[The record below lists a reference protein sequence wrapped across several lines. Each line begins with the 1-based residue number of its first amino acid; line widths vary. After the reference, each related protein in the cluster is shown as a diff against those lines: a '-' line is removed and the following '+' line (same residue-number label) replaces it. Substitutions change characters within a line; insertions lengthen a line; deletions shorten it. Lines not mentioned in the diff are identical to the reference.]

1 MRNFDYLKELELTDL
16 HRFCQAA
23 EENQVCNPDIS
34 AMCARKALEYM
45 VHALYSMKNIEV
57 GERTTLVE
65 LVDGEPFTSFIGDER
80 VMMAVHY
87 VRKVGNVGAH
97 IGTVSKK
104 ESFFCLLNI
113 YNVVA
118 AMLVKLRVVQ
128 SVAPFDKTL
137 VPGSLHA
144 PVLVPKAVK
153 VVEAPK
159 PMVNAAT
166 EEALVS
172 AKPVEA
178 MPVDISEAE
187 TRRLYIDL
195 MLKEAG
201 WQILDTEGLVQA
213 SRACIEVELRGMP
226 NAQGVGYADY
236 VLFGANGKPLA
247 VVEAKRT
254 SADPIKGRHQAELYA
269 DCLEAR
275 YGVRPVIY
283 YTNGFQTFVI
293 DGMGYPPR
301 RLYSFHTEHDLERM
315 LQKRGRRDI
324 ADFRVNDNI
333 TDRHYQKMAIKAV
346 CEHFNKK
353 RRRALLVMATGTGK
367 TRVAI
372 SLLDVLKRNDWVKN
386 VLFLADRTSLV
397 KQAHKNF
404 VKLLPNDTTCV
415 LNEGGE
421 ERDMNA
427 RITFSTY
434 QTMINM
440 VDTDEKSFSVGR
452 FDLIIIDEAH
462 RSIFGKFGAIFNYFD
477 AMLVGLTATPRDEVD
492 RSTYD
497 IFEMEQGSPN
507 YAYELED
514 AVADGFLVN
523 YTGFKRGTVILKEG
537 IKYTSLSAEEREQ
550 MERVWEYEENGN
562 LKSENGKLRLSE
574 SRSKTCFDYA
584 EREQSQDDEV
594 GLKLRTENGKLLK
607 VAEEEVPYARKHY
620 VRDIDNSEIFS
631 YIYNTDTIDRVLQ
644 DLMENGLKVQSG
656 ERIGKS
662 IVFAYNH
669 RHAQMVV
676 ERFGVLYPEYGADFC
691 VLIDNYVTYA
701 QDLIDRFEKRDADPQ
716 IAVSVDMLDTGIDVP
731 DVLNLVFFK
740 PVKSLIKF
748 MQMVG
753 RGTRLSKGV
762 FGHGDKE
769 EFYIFDW
776 CCNFDFFEKK
786 ENGKE
791 AKPTASLTERLFG
804 LRADIAFHL
813 QHQKWQEDEFAKP
826 MHDELKEMLRG
837 QVAVLSDSHIS
848 VRTKWEQVCRFREER
863 AWVCLTEEDALMLK
877 KDIAPLLAKNTQDE
891 NAKKFDVL
899 VLAIELS
906 LLDEERSASRA
917 VHNVQQVA
925 EKLQEKASIPQIQA
939 RMATI
944 KEVLSSVAWENVS
957 LPWLETVRRE
967 LRELTKFLVG
977 DAGQWFVVNIEDE
990 LSFGGEAK
998 GIVPRVSYKQ
1008 RIMDFLTENR
1018 NLPVLSKIY
1027 AMEQLTVADIRELE
1041 RILWEEL
1048 GNREDYDRYIADM
1061 HGIANVA
1068 IFIRSIIG
1076 VDRREAVERFSTFIS
1091 GAQLNAEQEEFLSTI
1106 ISYVCENGDITKDM
1120 LVNEEPFCD
1129 TLHVFG
1135 TYMLPLAN
1143 YVDSMHNVIL
1153 PA

>member
-1 MRNFDYLKELELTDL
+1 MRNFDYLKDLELTDL
-16 HRFCQAA
+16 HRFCSAA

-45 VHALYSMKNIEV
+45 VHSLYRMKNIEV

-65 LVDGEPFTSFIGDER
+65 LVDGEPFTSFIGDDR

-118 AMLVKLRVVQ
+118 AMLIKLRVMQ

-137 VPGSLHA
+137 IPGSLQA
-144 PVLVPKAVK
+144 PVIMPKAVK
-153 VVEAPK
+153 VVEAPEQ
-159 PMVNAAT
+159 MVKAADKEVLEST
-166 EEALVS
+166 
-172 AKPVEA
+172 KPVEA
-178 MPVDISEAE
+178 LPIDISEAE

-213 SRACIEVELRGMP
+213 SRACVEVELQGMP
-226 NAQGVGYADY
+226 NAHGVGYADY
-236 VLFGANGKPLA
+236 VLFGSNGKPLA

-254 SADPIKGRHQAELYA
+254 SADPIKGKHQAELYA

-293 DGMGYPPR
+293 DGLGYPPR
-301 RLYSFHTEHDLERM
+301 KLYSFHTEHDLERM

-324 ADFRVNDNI
+324 GDFSVNDNI

-346 CEHFNKK
+346 CEHFNRKH
-353 RRRALLVMATGTGK
+353 RRALLVMATGTGK

-372 SLLDVLKRNDWVKN
+372 SLVDVLKRNDWVKN

-404 VKLLPNDTTCV
+404 VKLLPNETTCV

-440 VDTDEKSFSVGR
+440 VDTDKKPFSVGR

-462 RSIFGKFGAIFNYFD
+462 RSIFGKFGAIFHYFD

-507 YAYELED
+507 YAYELQD
-514 AVADGFLVN
+514 AVADGYLVN

-537 IKYTSLSAEEREQ
+537 IKYSSLSAEEREQ
-550 MERVWEYEENGN
+550 LEQVWEYEESKELVNYSN
-562 LKSENGKLRLSE
+562 DPNDPNDSKDSKDSKDLK
-574 SRSKTCFDYA
+574 TFPA
-584 EREQSQDDEV
+584 
-594 GLKLRTENGKLLK
+594 LK
-607 VAEEEVPYARKHY
+607 VAEEEEPYAKPRY
-620 VRDIDNSEIFS
+620 VRDISNNEIFS
-631 YIYNTDTIDRVLQ
+631 YIYNIATIDAVLQ

-669 RHAQMVV
+669 KHAQMVV

-762 FGHGDKE
+762 FGHEDKK

-776 CCNFDFFEKK
+776 CCNFDFFER
-786 ENGKE
+786 EANGKE
-791 AKPTASLTERLFG
+791 TKPVPSLTERLFG

-813 QHQKWQEDEFAKP
+813 QHQQWQEDEFAKS
-826 MHDELKEMLRG
+826 MHDELKEMMKA
-837 QVAVLSDSHIS
+837 QVAVLQDSHIS
-848 VRTKWEQVCRFREER
+848 VRTKWEQVCHFREDS
-863 AWVCLTEEDALMLK
+863 AWVYLSELDTQTLK

-899 VLAIELS
+899 IMAIELS
-906 LLDEERSASRA
+906 LLDEEKGAAKA
-917 VHNVQQVA
+917 VQNVQRVA
-925 EKLQEKASIPQIQA
+925 EKLQEKASIPQIQT
-939 RMATI
+939 RMNTI
-944 KEVLSSVAWENVS
+944 KEVLSPVAWENVS
-957 LPWLETVRRE
+957 LPWLEKVRKE
-967 LRELTKFLVG
+967 LRDLTKFLIG
-977 DAGQWFVVNIEDE
+977 DRNQWFVVNIEDE

-1008 RIMDFLTENR
+1008 RIMDFLAQNR
-1018 NLPVLSKIY
+1018 NLPVLNKIY
-1027 AMEQLTVADIRELE
+1027 AMEQLTTADICELE
-1041 RILWEEL
+1041 RILWKEL
-1048 GNREDYDRYIADM
+1048 GNKEDYDRYIADM

-1076 VDRREAVERFSTFIS
+1076 VDRKEAVERFSTFIS

-1120 LVNEEPFCD
+1120 LVNEEPFCEN
-1129 TLHVFG
+1129 LYVFG

-1143 YVDSMHNVIL
+1143 YVDRMHNVIL